1 MAERVRFTIGDLLML
16 VTVSGAAFGGA
27 AFIRAAGSP
36 YAPGRTTD
44 IGEAAF
50 WLVVLGVASVI
61 YVVFR
66 FVPSRENRLILLG
79 LGVAFAAAAASIY
92 MSVYLNMNGAA
103 ALTVA
108 GLMAVAVVLV
118 AGGVAQGLL
127 TRWHDLKMR
136 TSPDRMSNPA
146 PEPDRTNTP

>member
-27 AFIRAAGSP
+27 AFIRGAGSP
-36 YAPGRTTD
+36 ND
-44 IGEAAF
+44 VGEAAF
-50 WLVVLGVASVI
+50 WMVVLGVASVT

-92 MSVYLNMNGAA
+92 LNVYLGMEGVA

-127 TRWHDLKMR
+127 TRWHDLKMP
-136 TSPDRMSNPA
+136 TDPARMSNPKR
-146 PEPDRTNTP
+146 ETDRTNAP